1 MGIREFARHVSR
13 HVERVEKTG
22 RPLVLTRHGKPVAAV
37 IALDAETLE
46 DFVLAHAPDL
56 AASLREANRELAR
69 GDTRALEQTLA
80 ELDRD
85 AAADGRSPRTS
96 SARR

>member
-1 MGIREFARHVSR
+1 MGIREFARQVSR

-56 AASLREANRELAR
+56 AASLRDANRELAR
-69 GDTRALEQTLA
+69 GETSTLDETLT
-80 ELDRD
+80 ELDAEG
-85 AAADGRSPRTS
+85 AAGGEQAS